1 MERRVTTD
9 VATPDIRFDVRG
21 HAGIVILDRPKA
33 LNALTLPV
41 IRAMRAKLDQW
52 AVNPAVTHVILT
64 STSEK
69 AFCAGADVRRLR
81 EQIRA
86 ADPTLTDFF
95 FEEYQLDRVIHR
107 YPKPYTSLIDGICM
121 GGGMGLS
128 MHAPF
133 RVVSEKA
140 VFAMPEST
148 IGLFPDV
155 GCTRTLAGLPGEI
168 GAYMAVTGGRV
179 NAAEAAAIGL
189 ATHFVAGARFPE
201 LLAALTLAT
210 DPAPVLARF
219 AEAAS
224 GATPLLDRR
233 PTIDR
238 IFAGG
243 DVAAILARL
252 EAETGADAD
261 WAKHLAAEIRTKS
274 PTSMAVGLKEMR
286 IAARL
291 DLEGTLTL
299 DWRIVCRILQGTDF
313 DEGVRAQLVDRDFR
327 PVWRPASLAEIDP
340 AEIDAHLTTV
350 PARGDIVFPPLG

>member
-1 MERRVTTD
+1 MTTD
-9 VATPDIRFDVRG
+9 AATPDIRFELRG
-21 HAGIVILDRPKA
+21 RAGFVVLDRPKA

-41 IRAMRAKLDQW
+41 IRAMRAQLDRW
-52 AVNPAVTHVILT
+52 AVDPAVAHVVLT

-81 EQIRA
+81 EQILA
-86 ADPTLTDFF
+86 GDPALTDFF
-95 FEEYQLDRVIHR
+95 FEEYHLDRVIHR
-107 YPKPYTSLIDGICM
+107 FPKPYTSLIDGICM

-128 MHAPF
+128 MHAPH

-179 NAAEAAAIGL
+179 NATEAVAIGL
-189 ATHFVAGARFPE
+189 AGHFVPS
-201 LLAALTLAT
+201 
-210 DPAPVLARF
+210 ARF
-219 AEAAS
+219 ADLAAALALASDPVPVLDRFAGTPS
-224 GATPLLDRR
+224 GPTPLLDRR
-233 PTIDR
+233 PAIDR

-252 EAETGADAD
+252 DAETGPDAE
-261 WAKHLAAEIRTKS
+261 WAKGLAAEIRTKS

-286 IAARL
+286 VAARL
-291 DLEGTLTL
+291 DLEGALTL
-299 DWRIVCRILQGTDF
+299 DWRIVCRILEGTDF
-313 DEGVRAQLVDRDFR
+313 VEGVRAQLVDRDFR
-327 PVWRPASLAEIDP
+327 PVWKPASVAALDP